1 MKDVLG
7 LWNTVRGPFIERIF
21 NGSNAAVNKLIS
33 YIEYAICYVMLRE
46 VRMLFNI
53 SKIVRM
59 NIKYKPHTL
68 LSISP

>member
-1 MKDVLG
+1 MILSFQK
-7 LWNTVRGPFIERIF
+7 
-21 NGSNAAVNKLIS
+21 IS
-33 YIEYAICYVMLRE
+33 IQVGKRSLQQEVDFVMLRE
-46 VRMLFNI
+46 MRMLFNI